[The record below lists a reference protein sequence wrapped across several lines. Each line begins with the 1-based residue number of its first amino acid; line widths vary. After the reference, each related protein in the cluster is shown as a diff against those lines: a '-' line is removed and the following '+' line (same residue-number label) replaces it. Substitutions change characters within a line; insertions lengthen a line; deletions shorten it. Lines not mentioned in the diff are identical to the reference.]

1 MAADQ
6 RIVIENCSIAT
17 VDAHDTEYADGY
29 VVIVGNRIESLGAGR
44 APEGLENVVRRIDAT
59 GHLVTPGLV
68 NTHHHYYQWITR
80 GLATDHN
87 LFNWL
92 VALYPTWARIDEPMV
107 YAAAQGSLAM
117 MARGGVTTAMDH
129 HYVFPRDSG
138 DLSGAIIRA
147 ARETGVRFT
156 LARGSMDRSEKD
168 GGLPPD
174 FAVETLE
181 GALTA
186 TEATVKE
193 HHDPSFDAMTQVA
206 VAPCSPF
213 SVSTELLRQ
222 GAELARR
229 LGVRLHTHGS
239 ETVEEEQFCKELFG
253 MGPTDYFE
261 STGWLGE
268 DVWMAH
274 CVHMNDSDI
283 AAFARTKTGVAH
295 CPSSNARLAA
305 GIARVPDMLAAGVP
319 VGLGVDGTA
328 SNESGELHTELR
340 NALLINRLGA
350 HKEAALNARQALRL
364 GTYGGAQVLGR
375 ASQIGSLEP
384 GKLADLVLW
393 KLDTL
398 AHASIAD
405 PVTALV
411 FGAAAPVTASFVN
424 GRQIVEAGRLLH
436 VDEDAIA
443 RATGAEP
450 RGGPPPAGGYPL
462 SPLGPG
468 GPGGEA
474 GPRPGGRGPRTGS
487 TAAVSWAR
495 AALRA
500 PRNGHRPSVPHDHMH
515 HLPETRVRADVSTD
529 RRSRPCPRIPCT
541 PSTRNSPP

>member
-1 MAADQ
+1 MAAAQ
-6 RIVIENCSIAT
+6 RVVIENGAIAT
-17 VDAHDTEYADGY
+17 VDADDTEFAHGH
-29 VVIVGNRIESLGAGR
+29 VVIAGNRIEAVGAGR

-68 NTHHHYYQWITR
+68 NTHHHFYQWITR

-87 LFNWL
+87 LFDWL

-107 YAAAQGSLAM
+107 DAAARGSLAM

-129 HYVFPRDSG
+129 HYVFPRGSG
-138 DLSGAIIRA
+138 DLSGTIIRA

-181 GALTA
+181 GALAA
-186 TEATVKE
+186 TEATVAA
-193 HHDPSFDAMTQVA
+193 HHDASFGAMTQVA

-213 SVSTELLRQ
+213 SVSTELLRE
-222 GAELARR
+222 GARLARR

-239 ETVEEEQFCKELFG
+239 ETVEEEKFCHELFG

-261 STGWLGE
+261 STGWLGD

-283 AAFARTKTGVAH
+283 AAFARTRTGVAH

-305 GIARVPDMLAAGVP
+305 GIARVPDLLAAGVP

-340 NALLINRLGA
+340 NALLVNRLGA
-350 HKEAALNARQALRL
+350 HRERALTARQALRL

-375 ASQIGSLEP
+375 AAEIGSLEP

-393 KLDTL
+393 RMDTL

-405 PVTALV
+405 PVAALV
-411 FGAAAPVTASFVN
+411 LGAAAPVTASFVD
-424 GRQIVEAGRLLH
+424 GRQIVEDGRLTQ
-436 VDEDAIA
+436 VDEGAVA
-443 RATGAEP
+443 RATRDQARRLASVTA
-450 RGGPPPAGGYPL
+450 RG
-462 SPLGPG
+462 
-468 GPGGEA
+468 
-474 GPRPGGRGPRTGS
+474 
-487 TAAVSWAR
+487 
-495 AALRA
+495 
-500 PRNGHRPSVPHDHMH
+500 
-515 HLPETRVRADVSTD
+515 
-529 RRSRPCPRIPCT
+529 
-541 PSTRNSPP
+541 

>member
-1 MAADQ
+1 MVQ
-6 RIVIENCSIAT
+6 RIVIENCAVAT
-17 VDAHDTEYADGY
+17 VDAADTEYASGH
-29 VVIVGNRIESLGAGR
+29 VVIAGNRIESVGPGS
-44 APEGLENVVRRIDAT
+44 APEGLADVVRRIDAS

-87 LFNWL
+87 LFDWL

-107 YAAAQGSLAM
+107 RSAARGSLAM

-129 HYVFPRDSG
+129 HYVYPQGSG
-138 DLSGAIIRA
+138 DLSGAIIGA
-147 ARETGVRFT
+147 ASDMGVRFT
-156 LARGSMDRSEKD
+156 LARGSMDRGKSD

-174 FAVETLE
+174 FAVESLE
-181 GALTA
+181 GALAA
-186 TEATVKE
+186 TEATIDK
-193 HHDPSFDAMTQVA
+193 HHDASFDAMTQIA

-229 LGVRLHTHGS
+229 KGVRLHTHGS
-239 ETVEEEQFCKELFG
+239 ETVEEEEFCKELFG

-261 STGWLGE
+261 STGWLGQ

-283 AAFARTKTGVAH
+283 AAFARTGTGVAH

-305 GIARVPDMLAAGVP
+305 GIARVPDMLKAGVP

-350 HKEAALNARQALRL
+350 HREAALNARQALRL

-375 ASQIGSLEP
+375 ADQIGSIEA

-393 KLDTL
+393 KMDTL
-398 AHASIAD
+398 AHSSIAD
-405 PVTALV
+405 PVIALV
-411 FGAAAPVTASFVN
+411 FGAAAPVTLSLVN
-424 GRQIVEAGRLLH
+424 GKTVVEAGHLTT

-443 RATGAEP
+443 RSA
-450 RGGPPPAGGYPL
+450 RD
-462 SPLGPG
+462 
-468 GPGGEA
+468 EA
-474 GPRPGGRGPRTGS
+474 QRLARI
-487 TAAVSWAR
+487 AAQA
-495 AALRA
+495 
-500 PRNGHRPSVPHDHMH
+500 
-515 HLPETRVRADVSTD
+515 
-529 RRSRPCPRIPCT
+529 
-541 PSTRNSPP
+541 

>member
-1 MAADQ
+1 MAATQ
-6 RIVIENCSIAT
+6 RIVIENCAIAT
-17 VDAHDTEYADGY
+17 VDANDTEYASGH
-29 VVIVGNRIESLGAGR
+29 VVVADNVIESVGEGR
-44 APEGLENVVRRIDAT
+44 APEGLKDVVRRIDAS

-68 NTHHHYYQWITR
+68 NTHHHFYQWLTR

-92 VALYPTWARIDEPMV
+92 VALYPTWARIDEQMTYV
-107 YAAAQGSLAM
+107 AAQGSLAM

-129 HYVFPRDSG
+129 HYVFPKGSG

-156 LARGSMDRSEKD
+156 LARGSMDRGEKD

-174 FAVETLE
+174 FAVETLD
-181 GALTA
+181 GALAA
-186 TEATVKE
+186 TEATIDA
-193 HHDPSFDAMTQVA
+193 HHDDSFGAMTQVA

-213 SVSTELLRQ
+213 SVSTELMKQ

-229 LGVRLHTHGS
+229 KGVRLHTHGS

-253 MGPTDYFE
+253 LGPTDYFE

-305 GIARVPDMLAAGVP
+305 GIARVPDMLAAGIP

-350 HKEAALNARQALRL
+350 HREAALNARQALRL

-375 ASQIGSLEP
+375 AREIGSLEP

-393 KLDTL
+393 NLNTL
-398 AHASIAD
+398 AHASIPD

-411 FGAAAPVTASFVN
+411 FGAAAPVTASFV
-424 GRQIVEAGRLLH
+424 GGTQIAENGRLLH

-443 RATGAEP
+443 R
-450 RGGPPPAGGYPL
+450 
-462 SPLGPG
+462 
-468 GPGGEA
+468 
-474 GPRPGGRGPRTGS
+474 
-487 TAAVSWAR
+487 
-495 AALRA
+495 
-500 PRNGHRPSVPHDHMH
+500 
-515 HLPETRVRADVSTD
+515 
-529 RRSRPCPRIPCT
+529 
-541 PSTRNSPP
+541 STREEAQRLARIAAQA

>member
-1 MAADQ
+1 MAPSAAQ
-6 RIVIENCSIAT
+6 RIVIENCAIAT
-17 VDAHDTEYADGY
+17 VDADDTEYASGY
-29 VVIVGNRIESLGAGR
+29 LVVAGNTIESIGAGR
-44 APEGLENVVRRIDAT
+44 APEGLTSVVRRIDGT

-68 NTHHHYYQWITR
+68 NTHHHFYQWITR

-92 VALYPTWARIDEPMV
+92 VALYPTWARIDEQMGRV
-107 YAAAQGSLAM
+107 AAQGSLAM

-129 HYVFPRDSG
+129 HYVYPRNAG
-138 DLSGAIIRA
+138 DLSGAIIGA
-147 ARETGVRFT
+147 ASEMGVRFT
-156 LARGSMDRSEKD
+156 LARGSMDRSKKD

-181 GALTA
+181 GALA
-186 TEATVKE
+186 GTEETVDRF
-193 HHDPSFDAMTQVA
+193 HDASFGAMTQVA

-213 SVSTELLRQ
+213 SVSTELMKQ

-229 LGVRLHTHGS
+229 KGVRLHTHGS

-261 STGWLGE
+261 STGWLGQ

-283 AAFARTKTGVAH
+283 AAFARTGTGVAH

-305 GIARVPDMLAAGVP
+305 GIARVPDMLKAGVP

-350 HKEAALNARQALRL
+350 HREAALNARQALRL

-375 ASQIGSLEP
+375 AAEIGSLDA
-384 GKLADLVLW
+384 GKLADFVLW

-424 GRQIVEAGRLLH
+424 GRQIVEDNRLLN

-443 RATGAEP
+443 RAT
-450 RGGPPPAGGYPL
+450 RD
-462 SPLGPG
+462 
-468 GPGGEA
+468 EA
-474 GPRPGGRGPRTGS
+474 QRLARI
-487 TAAVSWAR
+487 AAQ
-495 AALRA
+495 
-500 PRNGHRPSVPHDHMH
+500 D
-515 HLPETRVRADVSTD
+515 
-529 RRSRPCPRIPCT
+529 
-541 PSTRNSPP
+541 

>member
-1 MAADQ
+1 MAAAQ
-6 RIVIENCSIAT
+6 RIVIENGAIAT
-17 VDAHDTEYADGY
+17 VDADDTEYASGY
-29 VVIVGNRIESLGAGR
+29 VVIAGHRIEAVGAGR
-44 APEGLENVVRRIDAT
+44 APEGLTDVVRRIDAA

-68 NTHHHYYQWITR
+68 NTHHHFYQWITR
-80 GLATDHN
+80 GLATDHH
-87 LFNWL
+87 LFDWL

-129 HYVFPRDSG
+129 HYVFPRGSG

-156 LARGSMDRSEKD
+156 LARGSMDRSRKD

-181 GALTA
+181 DALAA
-186 TEATVKE
+186 TEETVRR
-193 HHDPSFDAMTQVA
+193 HHDASFDAMTQVA

-213 SVSTELLRQ
+213 SVSTELLKQ

-239 ETVEEEQFCKELFG
+239 ETAEEEKFCHELFG

-261 STGWLGE
+261 STGWLGD

-283 AAFARTKTGVAH
+283 AAFARTGTGVAH

-305 GIARVPDMLAAGVP
+305 GIARVPDLLAAGVP

-350 HKEAALNARQALRL
+350 HREAALNARQALRL
-364 GTYGGAQVLGR
+364 GTYGGARVLGR
-375 ASQIGSLEP
+375 ADQIGSLEP
-384 GKLADLVLW
+384 GKLADVVLW
-393 KLDTL
+393 KMDTL

-411 FGAAAPVTASFVN
+411 LGAAAPVTASFVN
-424 GRQIVEAGRLLH
+424 GRQIVANGRLLH
-436 VDEDAIA
+436 VDEDAVA
-443 RATGAEP
+443 R
-450 RGGPPPAGGYPL
+450 
-462 SPLGPG
+462 
-468 GPGGEA
+468 
-474 GPRPGGRGPRTGS
+474 
-487 TAAVSWAR
+487 
-495 AALRA
+495 
-500 PRNGHRPSVPHDHMH
+500 
-515 HLPETRVRADVSTD
+515 
-529 RRSRPCPRIPCT
+529 
-541 PSTRNSPP
+541 STRKQAQRLARLAHQN

>member
-1 MAADQ
+1 MAASAAA
-6 RIVIENCSIAT
+6 RTIIENCAIAT
-17 VDAHDTEYADGY
+17 VDANDTEYASGY
-29 VVIVGNRIESLGAGR
+29 VVIAGNRIESIGAGK
-44 APEGLENVVRRIDAT
+44 APEGLENVVRRIDGT

-68 NTHHHYYQWITR
+68 NTHHHFYQWITR
-80 GLATDHN
+80 GMATDHN

-107 YAAAQGSLAM
+107 KAAAQGSLAM

-129 HYVFPRDSG
+129 HYVFPKGSG
-138 DLSGAIIRA
+138 DLSGAVIGA
-147 ARETGVRFT
+147 ASGMGVRFT

-181 GALTA
+181 GALAA
-186 TEATVKE
+186 TEETVRK
-193 HHDPSFDAMTQVA
+193 HHDASFDAMTQVA

-213 SVSTELLRQ
+213 SVSTELMKQ

-253 MGPTDYFE
+253 MGPTEYFE
-261 STGWLGE
+261 STGWLGS

-283 AAFARTKTGVAH
+283 AAFARTGTGVAH

-305 GIARVPDMLAAGVP
+305 GIARVPDMLKAGVP

-350 HKEAALNARQALRL
+350 HREAALNARQALRL

-375 ASQIGSLEP
+375 ADQIGSLEA
-384 GKLADLVLW
+384 GKLADLVMW
-393 KLDTL
+393 KVDGLGHST
-398 AHASIAD
+398 IAD
-405 PVTALV
+405 PVTAIV
-411 FGAAAPVTASFVN
+411 FGAAAPVTLSLVN
-424 GRQIVEAGRLLH
+424 GKPVVEDNHLVT

-443 RATGAEP
+443 RA
-450 RGGPPPAGGYPL
+450 
-462 SPLGPG
+462 
-468 GPGGEA
+468 
-474 GPRPGGRGPRTGS
+474 
-487 TAAVSWAR
+487 AR
-495 AALRA
+495 SESQRLA
-500 PRNGHRPSVPHDHMH
+500 
-515 HLPETRVRADVSTD
+515 
-529 RRSRPCPRIPCT
+529 RIVAQG
-541 PSTRNSPP
+541 

>member
-1 MAADQ
+1 MAASATPEGAVE
-6 RIVIENCSIAT
+6 RIVIENCAIAT
-17 VDAHDTEYADGY
+17 VDADDTEYASGY
-29 VVIVGNRIESLGAGR
+29 VVVAGNTIESIGAGK
-44 APEGLENVVRRIDAT
+44 APEGLENVVRRVDGT
-59 GHLVTPGLV
+59 GHLATPGLV
-68 NTHHHYYQWITR
+68 NTHHHFYQWITR

-92 VALYPTWARIDEPMV
+92 VALYPTWARIDEDMV
-107 YAAAQGSLAM
+107 RAAAQGSLGM

-129 HYVFPRDSG
+129 HYVYPKGSG
-138 DLSGAIIRA
+138 DLSGAIIGA
-147 ARETGVRFT
+147 AREMGVRFT

-181 GALTA
+181 GALAA
-186 TEATVKE
+186 TEETVKK
-193 HHDPSFDAMTQVA
+193 HHDASFGAMTQVA

-213 SVSTELLRQ
+213 SVSTELMKQ

-239 ETVEEEQFCKELFG
+239 ETVEEEKFCHELFG
-253 MGPTDYFE
+253 LGPTDYFA

-283 AAFARTKTGVAH
+283 EAFARTGTGVAH

-375 ASQIGSLEP
+375 ASQIGSLEA

-393 KLDTL
+393 KIDGIG
-398 AHASIAD
+398 HSSIAD
-405 PVTALV
+405 PVTAIV
-411 FGAAAPVTASFVN
+411 FGAAAPVTLSLVN
-424 GRQIVEAGRLLH
+424 GEPVVENGRLLH

-443 RATGAEP
+443 RTARDEAQ
-450 RGGPPPAGGYPL
+450 RLARIAAG
-462 SPLGPG
+462 S
-468 GPGGEA
+468 
-474 GPRPGGRGPRTGS
+474 
-487 TAAVSWAR
+487 
-495 AALRA
+495 
-500 PRNGHRPSVPHDHMH
+500 
-515 HLPETRVRADVSTD
+515 
-529 RRSRPCPRIPCT
+529 
-541 PSTRNSPP
+541 

>member
-1 MAADQ
+1 MAPSAA
-6 RIVIENCSIAT
+6 RRVVIENCAIAT
-17 VDAHDTEYADGY
+17 VDAGDTEYASGHLVLAGD
-29 VVIVGNRIESLGAGR
+29 RIESVGAGR

-59 GHLVTPGLV
+59 GHLATPGLV
-68 NTHHHYYQWITR
+68 NTHHHFYQWITR

-87 LFNWL
+87 LFDWL

-129 HYVFPRDSG
+129 HYVYPRGSG
-138 DLSGAIIRA
+138 DLSGAIVRA

-156 LARGSMDRSEKD
+156 LARGSMDRGERD

-174 FAVETLE
+174 FAVESLE
-181 GALTA
+181 DALA
-186 TEATVKE
+186 GTEATVEE
-193 HHDPSFDAMTQVA
+193 HHDASFGAMTQVA

-239 ETVEEEQFCKELFG
+239 ETVEEEKFCHELFG

-283 AAFARTKTGVAH
+283 AAFARTGTGVAH

-340 NALLINRLGA
+340 NALLVNRLGA
-350 HKEAALNARQALRL
+350 HREAALSTRQALRL
-364 GTYGGAQVLGR
+364 GTHGGARVLGR
-375 ASQIGSLEP
+375 ADQIGSLEA

-393 KLDTL
+393 RMDTL

-405 PVTALV
+405 PVAALV
-411 FGAAAPVTASFVN
+411 LGAPAPVTASFVG
-424 GRQIVEAGRLLH
+424 GRQIVEDGRLLT
-436 VDEDAIA
+436 VDEDAVA
-443 RATGAEP
+443 R
-450 RGGPPPAGGYPL
+450 
-462 SPLGPG
+462 
-468 GPGGEA
+468 
-474 GPRPGGRGPRTGS
+474 
-487 TAAVSWAR
+487 
-495 AALRA
+495 
-500 PRNGHRPSVPHDHMH
+500 
-515 HLPETRVRADVSTD
+515 
-529 RRSRPCPRIPCT
+529 
-541 PSTRNSPP
+541 STRNEARRLARIAARG

>member
-1 MAADQ
+1 MAPSAAQ
-6 RIVIENCSIAT
+6 RIVIENAAIAT
-17 VDAHDTEYADGY
+17 VDANDTEYASGHL
-29 VVIVGNRIESLGAGR
+29 VIAGNRIESVGAGP
-44 APEGLENVVRRIDAT
+44 APAGLADVARRIDAG

-68 NTHHHYYQWITR
+68 NTHHHFYQWITR

-92 VALYPTWARIDEPMV
+92 VALYPTWARIDEEMV

-129 HYVFPRDSG
+129 HYVFPRGSG

-147 ARETGVRFT
+147 ASEMGVRFT

-181 GALTA
+181 GALAA
-186 TEATVKE
+186 TEETVKK
-193 HHDPSFDAMTQVA
+193 HHDASFDAMTQVA

-213 SVSTELLRQ
+213 SVSTELMRQ

-239 ETVEEEQFCKELFG
+239 ETVEEEKFCHELFG

-274 CVHMNDSDI
+274 CVHMTDSDI
-283 AAFARTKTGVAH
+283 AAFGRTKTGVAH

-305 GIARVPDMLAAGVP
+305 GIARVPDVLAAGVP

-350 HKEAALNARQALRL
+350 HREAALNARQALRL

-375 ASQIGSLEP
+375 AGQTGSLEA

-424 GRQIVEAGRLLH
+424 GRQIVENGRLLH
-436 VDEDAIA
+436 ADEDAIA
-443 RATGAEP
+443 HATRE
-450 RGGPPPAGGYPL
+450 
-462 SPLGPG
+462 
-468 GPGGEA
+468 EA
-474 GPRPGGRGPRTGS
+474 RRLARI
-487 TAAVSWAR
+487 AAQ
-495 AALRA
+495 
-500 PRNGHRPSVPHDHMH
+500 H
-515 HLPETRVRADVSTD
+515 
-529 RRSRPCPRIPCT
+529 
-541 PSTRNSPP
+541 

>member
-1 MAADQ
+1 MTSVQ

-17 VDAHDTEYADGY
+17 VDADDTEYATGHL
-29 VVIVGNRIESLGAGR
+29 VIAGDRIESLGRGR
-44 APEGLENVVRRIDAT
+44 APEDLADVVRRIDAT

-87 LFNWL
+87 LFDWL
-92 VALYPTWARIDEPMV
+92 VALYPTWARIDEQMV
-107 YAAAQGSLAM
+107 HAAAQGSLAM

-129 HYVFPRDSG
+129 HYVYPKDSG

-156 LARGSMDRSEKD
+156 LARGSMDRGEKD

-174 FAVETLE
+174 FAVESLE
-181 GALTA
+181 GALAA

-193 HHDPSFDAMTQVA
+193 HHDASFGAMTQVA

-213 SVSTELLRQ
+213 SVSTELMRE

-239 ETVEEEQFCKELFG
+239 ETVEEEKFCHELFG

-283 AAFARTKTGVAH
+283 EAFARTKTGVAH

-350 HKEAALNARQALRL
+350 HREAALTARQALRL
-364 GTYGGAQVLGR
+364 GTFGGAQVLGR
-375 ASQIGSLEP
+375 AREIGSLEP

-405 PVTALV
+405 PVAALV
-411 FGAAAPVTASFVN
+411 LGAAAPVTASFVN
-424 GRQIVEAGRLLH
+424 GRQIVANNRLLH

-443 RATGAEP
+443 R
-450 RGGPPPAGGYPL
+450 
-462 SPLGPG
+462 
-468 GPGGEA
+468 
-474 GPRPGGRGPRTGS
+474 
-487 TAAVSWAR
+487 
-495 AALRA
+495 
-500 PRNGHRPSVPHDHMH
+500 
-515 HLPETRVRADVSTD
+515 
-529 RRSRPCPRIPCT
+529 
-541 PSTRNSPP
+541 STRQEARRLARIAAGA

>member
-1 MAADQ
+1 MAATQ
-6 RIVIENCSIAT
+6 RIVIENAAIAT
-17 VDAHDTEYADGY
+17 VDARDTEYASGH
-29 VVIVGNRIESLGAGR
+29 VVVADDVIESVGAGR
-44 APEGLENVVRRIDAT
+44 APEGLPDVVRRIDAS

-68 NTHHHYYQWITR
+68 NTHHHFYQWITR

-87 LFNWL
+87 LFDWL
-92 VALYPTWARIDEPMV
+92 VALYPTWARIDERMT
-107 YAAAQGSLAM
+107 YAAAQGSLGM

-129 HYVFPRDSG
+129 HYVFPKGSG
-138 DLSGAIIRA
+138 DLSGSIIRA

-181 GALTA
+181 GALAA
-186 TEATVKE
+186 TEETVRQ
-193 HHDPSFDAMTQVA
+193 HHDASFGAMTQIA

-213 SVSTELLRQ
+213 SVSTELLRE

-239 ETVEEEQFCKELFG
+239 ETVEEEKFCHELFG

-283 AAFARTKTGVAH
+283 DAFARTKTGVAH

-305 GIARVPDMLAAGVP
+305 GIARVPDMLVAGVP

-340 NALLINRLGA
+340 NALLVNRLGT
-350 HKEAALNARQALRL
+350 HREAALTARQALRL
-364 GTYGGAQVLGR
+364 GTFGGAQVLGR
-375 ASQIGSLEP
+375 AREIGSLEP

-405 PVTALV
+405 PVAALV
-411 FGAAAPVTASFVN
+411 LGAAAPVTASFVN
-424 GRQIVEAGRLLH
+424 GRQIVEDGRLLH

-443 RATGAEP
+443 R
-450 RGGPPPAGGYPL
+450 
-462 SPLGPG
+462 
-468 GPGGEA
+468 
-474 GPRPGGRGPRTGS
+474 
-487 TAAVSWAR
+487 
-495 AALRA
+495 
-500 PRNGHRPSVPHDHMH
+500 
-515 HLPETRVRADVSTD
+515 
-529 RRSRPCPRIPCT
+529 
-541 PSTRNSPP
+541 STRDEARRLARIAAEA